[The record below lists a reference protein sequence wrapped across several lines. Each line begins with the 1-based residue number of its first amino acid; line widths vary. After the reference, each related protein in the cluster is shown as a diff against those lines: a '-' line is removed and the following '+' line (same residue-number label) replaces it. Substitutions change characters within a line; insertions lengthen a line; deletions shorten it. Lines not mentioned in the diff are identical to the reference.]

1 MQNVRWKT
9 TEVEGSSWDDRSAD
23 NRNPDGSVVGGY
35 FDHIPRV
42 LGRKKATC
50 LWYVL
55 SLFSSKLAFTS
66 PSIPD
71 GRELI
76 PRSWSSHY
84 HKAAFYDAFCLRKPD
99 IVNFFPGFVWDDLS
113 KFPDPDS
120 EDSDSDQSD
129 SSNEDVQGIHEV
141 KMVEN
146 PANIDYVMQRTA
158 FALVQLGHTARLLS
172 RIQPNRMHVL
182 GTLIVNSQITLVI
195 YDRSGAVR
203 SETYDMDEQPELFL
217 AIVLGFMYANGA
229 EMGFDPTVRLDKGMK
244 TGEMQLCENKKWYP
258 IVDVLHVEGTIH
270 GRGTVCYKVT
280 NPHNNEWDEAVV
292 KDCWAD
298 TTRDLPEDY
307 NLAQIQGVEG
317 TPKLI
322 SSWTVEDDIL
332 GVHTTAR
339 FRPGVVE
346 AIEADAGKRT
356 TYEWKLGKHNNIEIR
371 EQRRIVMTPVGIPIQ
386 HFASLVVLLTVF
398 RHIVISM
405 SSVASDDLNAH

>member
-9 TEVEGSSWDDRSAD
+9 AEVDGSSRGGRFAD
-23 NRNPDGSVVGGY
+23 NRNQDGGVVGGNLDY
-35 FDHIPRV
+35 VPRV
-42 LGRKKATC
+42 LESKKAKGI
-50 LWYVL
+50 WYVL
-55 SLFSSKLAFTS
+55 SQFLWKLSFTS
-66 PSIPD
+66 PAISD
-71 GRELI
+71 GRTLI
-76 PRSWSSHY
+76 SRSWSSHY
-84 HKAAFYDAFCLRKPD
+84 HKAPFYDAYCLRQPD
-99 IVNFFPGFVWDDLS
+99 MVNFVPGVYWMDM
-113 KFPDPDS
+113 PDFEEP
-120 EDSDSDQSD
+120 DSDSEQSD
-129 SSNEDVQGIHEV
+129 SDTSNEDVQAIHEV
-141 KMVEN
+141 KVVEN
-146 PANIDYVMQRTA
+146 PLNIDYVNQRTA

-203 SETYDMDEQPELFL
+203 SETYDMDDQPELFL
-217 AIVLGFMYANGA
+217 VIVLGFMYANNA
-229 EMGFDPTVRLDKGMK
+229 EMGFDPTIKLYKGMK
-244 TGEMQLCENKKWYP
+244 TGEMQVFKDKKWYP

-270 GRGTVCYKVT
+270 GRGTVCYKIT
-280 NPHNNEWDEAVV
+280 NPYGGDWKEAVV

-298 TTRDLPEDY
+298 TTRDHPEDH
-307 NLAQIQGVEG
+307 NLAQIEGVEG

-322 SSWTVEDDIL
+322 STWTVEDDVL

-346 AIEADAGKRT
+346 AIEAEAGKRT

-386 HFASLVVLLTVF
+386 HFTSLIVLLTVF

-405 SSVASDDLNAH
+405 SSVANDDLNPY